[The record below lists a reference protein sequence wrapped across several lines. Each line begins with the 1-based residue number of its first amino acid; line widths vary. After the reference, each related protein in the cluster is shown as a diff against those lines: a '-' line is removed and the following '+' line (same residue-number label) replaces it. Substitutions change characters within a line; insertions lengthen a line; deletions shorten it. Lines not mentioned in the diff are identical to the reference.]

1 MAISTVT
8 EFARELKIPAKV
20 LVEQLRS
27 AGISVENENST
38 VSDADKAKLLE
49 NLHTERTQNT
59 KPRKITI
66 MRRETSTI
74 RQHDGQGGAHT
85 IEVEVR
91 RRRVFVKNTQAA
103 TDRAAQMKA
112 AREEMEARAREQLA
126 AKAAAEA
133 ATAKKVE
140 TPAAAPKM
148 ATPAPEAKPTA
159 ATEVKTEVAPKAE
172 VKEAS
177 TGSAE
182 VKKEVLSKVSETPA
196 TSEKAEVKAEQ
207 KKETAEEK
215 PASAKPQEVKPAVEK
230 KTTEPK
236 KEEKAP
242 AASNPKAEAKPEAK
256 SQQKKAPMQ
265 QQNKPRKGENQQ
277 KAAKPVN
284 ATNARAQQP
293 KQPQKPEVSAEER
306 ARLEAE
312 RNAARRKA
320 QEEAEAIRQMLARP
334 KVVLKAKA
342 TPAAKGAPAA
352 APATKKEEKK
362 SEHRKGSSQNNTA
375 EKNEG
380 NGGKK
385 GGFKG
390 RGRNDRSMNDNGWGE
405 DSRSH
410 RAMKTRGAIDDG
422 SEEETSWR
430 SRSRKPKR
438 DRNAAVAATPA
449 EPIVREVSV
458 PETISVA
465 DLARKMAVK
474 ATEVIK
480 TLMKM
485 GQMVTINQMLD
496 QDTAMIIVEE
506 MGHKAVQAKIDDPEA
521 LLGELA
527 GASQNY
533 PATPRPPVVT
543 IMGHVDHGKTSLLDY
558 IRRAKVAAGEAG
570 GITQHI
576 GAYHV
581 KTPRGIVTFLDTPGH
596 EAFTAMR
603 ARGAQATDIVI
614 LVVAAD
620 DGVMP
625 QTKEAI
631 AHAKAAKVPLV
642 VAINKIDKPEANPER
657 VRNELVQNGVM
668 PEEYGGDVPFI
679 PVSAKTGQGVDELL
693 ENLLL
698 QAEML
703 ELKAPAEG
711 PAKGLVVESRLDK
724 GRGPVASVLVQ
735 AGLLKKGDIVL
746 VGQAY
751 GRVRAMNNELGK
763 SVPEAGPSIP
773 VEILG
778 LSDVPQAG
786 DVLLTVPDEK
796 KAREVALFRQS
807 RNRDVRLAQ
816 QQSARLDNAFNQNGD
831 VKTLSVVIKADVQ
844 GSQEAISAALQKLS
858 TDEVRVQVVYSAV
871 GGISETD
878 VNLAAASRAIIIG
891 FNVRADAMAKKT
903 AETNAIEIRYY
914 NIIYDAIDDVKAA
927 MSGMLAPERKETG
940 IGLLEIRQTIHI
952 PKVGL
957 IAGCRVMEGVVRRGA
972 NVRLIRD
979 NVVVWT
985 GELASLKHF
994 KDDVRE
1000 VQAGNE
1006 CGLSLKGHDDIKEG
1020 DQLEIFEVTEIART
1034 L

>member
-1 MAISTVT
+1 MANSTVT
-8 EFARELKIPAKV
+8 DFARELHIPAKV

-27 AGISVENENST
+27 AGIPVQSETSA

-49 NLHTERTQNT
+49 KLHTERTQNA

-66 MRRETSTI
+66 MRRETTTI
-74 RQHDGQGGAHT
+74 RQNDGQGGAHT

-103 TDRAAQMKA
+103 QAARAELEAKAKAQVQAALDQKKAAQEKSSV
-112 AREEMEARAREQLA
+112 
-126 AKAAAEA
+126 K
-133 ATAKKVE
+133 TV
-140 TPAAAPKM
+140 TPP
-148 ATPAPEAKPTA
+148 PAPAPVAVKPVTP
-159 ATEVKTEVAPKAE
+159 VKTPQE
-172 VKEAS
+172 
-177 TGSAE
+177 
-182 VKKEVLSKVSETPA
+182 
-196 TSEKAEVKAEQ
+196 
-207 KKETAEEK
+207 
-215 PASAKPQEVKPAVEK
+215 KPQEVKA
-230 KTTEPK
+230 EPK
-236 KEEKAP
+236 VKAAPVAP
-242 AASNPKAEAKPEAK
+242 AAPEAPKAASEVVKPAQSQKVEPVAPVKKPETAASAQAPQGK
-256 SQQKKAPMQ
+256 VGIADKPLVKEASKAPV
-265 QQNKPRKGENQQ
+265 
-277 KAAKPVN
+277 KPVKETKGSVPK
-284 ATNARAQQP
+284 AIKPTAPSAQKVKEDAERDAARLKAQQ
-293 KQPQKPEVSAEER
+293 
-306 ARLEAE
+306 
-312 RNAARRKA
+312 
-320 QEEAEAIRQMLARP
+320 EAEAIRQMLARP
-334 KVVLKAKA
+334 KVVLKAKP
-342 TPAAKGAPAA
+342 TPVAKPVV
-352 APATKKEEKK
+352 KEEKK
-362 SEHRKGSSQNNTA
+362 PDRRKSADAPKSEA
-375 EKNEG
+375 P
-380 NGGKK
+380 KK
-385 GGFKG
+385 GGFKNHG
-390 RGRNDRSMNDNGWGE
+390 RFERSGENAWGE
-405 DSRSH
+405 DSRTH
-410 RAMKTRGAIDDG
+410 RALKTRGAIDGG
-422 SEEETSWR
+422 SDEDTSWR
-430 SRSRKPKR
+430 SRSKKPKR
-438 DRNAAVAATPA
+438 DRSNATPAGQAPA

-496 QDTAMIIVEE
+496 QDTAMIVVEE
-506 MGHKAVQAKIDDPEA
+506 MGHKAVQAKADDPEA
-521 LLGELA
+521 LLGEL
-527 GASQNY
+527 SETTTTY
-533 PATPRPPVVT
+533 PEKPRPPVVT

-642 VAINKIDKPEANPER
+642 VAINKMDKPEANPER

-668 PEEYGGDVPFI
+668 PEEFGGDVPFI
-679 PVSAKTGQGVDELL
+679 PVSAKTGLGVDELL
-693 ENLLL
+693 ENVLL

-711 PAKGLVVESRLDK
+711 PAKGLVIESRLDK

-735 AGLLKKGDIVL
+735 SGLLKKGDIVL
-746 VGQAY
+746 VGQVY
-751 GRVRAMNNELGK
+751 GRVRAMNNEMSK
-763 SVPEAGPSIP
+763 AVQQAGPSIP

-807 RNRDVRLAQ
+807 RNRDVRLAK
-816 QQSARLDNAFNQNGD
+816 QQSARLDSAFNQNGD
-831 VKTLSVVIKADVQ
+831 VKTLSVIIKADVQ

-878 VNLAAASRAIIIG
+878 VNLAAASHAIIIG

-903 AETNAIEIRYY
+903 AETDGIEIRYY

-940 IGLLEIRQTIHI
+940 IGLLEIRQTIHV

-957 IAGCRVMEGVVRRGA
+957 IAGCRVLEGVVRRNA
-972 NVRLIRD
+972 SARQLRN
-979 NVVVWT
+979 NVVIWT

-1006 CGLSLKGHDDIKEG
+1006 CGLSLKGHDDIQVG
-1020 DQLEIFEVTEIART
+1020 DQLEIFEVTEVART

>member
-1 MAISTVT
+1 MANSTVT
-8 EFARELKIPAKV
+8 DFARELHIPAKV

-27 AGISVENENST
+27 AGIPVQSETSA

-49 NLHTERTQNT
+49 KLHTERTQNA

-66 MRRETSTI
+66 MRRETTTI
-74 RQHDGQGGAHT
+74 RQNDGQGGAHT

-91 RRRVFVKNTQAA
+91 RRRIFVKNTQAA
-103 TDRAAQMKA
+103 QAARAELEAKAKAQVQAALDQKKAAQEKSSG
-112 AREEMEARAREQLA
+112 
-126 AKAAAEA
+126 K
-133 ATAKKVE
+133 TV
-140 TPAAAPKM
+140 TPP
-148 ATPAPEAKPTA
+148 PAPAPVAVKP
-159 ATEVKTEVAPKAE
+159 V
-172 VKEAS
+172 
-177 TGSAE
+177 
-182 VKKEVLSKVSETPA
+182 TP
-196 TSEKAEVKAEQ
+196 VKAPQE
-207 KKETAEEK
+207 
-215 PASAKPQEVKPAVEK
+215 KPQEVKA
-230 KTTEPK
+230 EPK
-236 KEEKAP
+236 VKAAPVAP
-242 AASNPKAEAKPEAK
+242 AAPEAPKAASEVVKPAQSQKVEPVAPVKKPETAASAQAPQGK
-256 SQQKKAPMQ
+256 VGIADKPLVKEASKAPV
-265 QQNKPRKGENQQ
+265 
-277 KAAKPVN
+277 KPVKETKGSVPK
-284 ATNARAQQP
+284 AIKPTAPSAQKVKEDAERDAARLKAQQ
-293 KQPQKPEVSAEER
+293 
-306 ARLEAE
+306 
-312 RNAARRKA
+312 
-320 QEEAEAIRQMLARP
+320 EAEAIRQMLARP
-334 KVVLKAKA
+334 KVVLKAKP
-342 TPAAKGAPAA
+342 TLVAKPVV
-352 APATKKEEKK
+352 KEEKK
-362 SEHRKGSSQNNTA
+362 PDRRKSADAPKSEA
-375 EKNEG
+375 P
-380 NGGKK
+380 KK
-385 GGFKG
+385 GGFKNHG
-390 RGRNDRSMNDNGWGE
+390 RSERSGENAWGE
-405 DSRSH
+405 DSRTH
-410 RAMKTRGAIDDG
+410 RALKTRGAIDGG
-422 SEEETSWR
+422 SDEDTSWR
-430 SRSRKPKR
+430 SRSKKPKR
-438 DRNAAVAATPA
+438 DRSNATPAGQAPA

-496 QDTAMIIVEE
+496 QDTAMIVVEE
-506 MGHKAVQAKIDDPEA
+506 MGHKAVQAKADDPEA
-521 LLGELA
+521 LLGEL
-527 GASQNY
+527 SETTTTY
-533 PATPRPPVVT
+533 PEKPRPPVVT

-642 VAINKIDKPEANPER
+642 VAINKMDKPEANPER

-668 PEEYGGDVPFI
+668 PEEFGGDVPFI
-679 PVSAKTGQGVDELL
+679 PVSAKTGLGVDELL
-693 ENLLL
+693 ENVLL

-711 PAKGLVVESRLDK
+711 PAKGLVIESRLDK

-735 AGLLKKGDIVL
+735 SGLLKKGDIVL
-746 VGQAY
+746 VGQVY
-751 GRVRAMNNELGK
+751 GRVRAMNNEMSK
-763 SVPEAGPSIP
+763 AVQQAGPSIP

-807 RNRDVRLAQ
+807 RNRDVRLAK
-816 QQSARLDNAFNQNGD
+816 QQSARLDSAFNQNGD
-831 VKTLSVVIKADVQ
+831 VKTLSVIIKADVQ

-878 VNLAAASRAIIIG
+878 VNLAAASHAIIIG

-903 AETNAIEIRYY
+903 AETDGIEIRYY

-940 IGLLEIRQTIHI
+940 IGLLEIRQTIHV

-957 IAGCRVMEGVVRRGA
+957 IAGCRVLEGVVRRNA
-972 NVRLIRD
+972 SARQLRN
-979 NVVVWT
+979 NVVIWT

-1006 CGLSLKGHDDIKEG
+1006 CGLSLKGHDDIQVG
-1020 DQLEIFEVTEIART
+1020 DQLEIFEVTEVART

>member
-1 MAISTVT
+1 MANSTVT
-8 EFARELKIPAKV
+8 DFARELHIPAKV

-27 AGISVENENST
+27 AGIPVQSETSA

-49 NLHTERTQNT
+49 KLHTERTQNA

-66 MRRETSTI
+66 MRRETTTI
-74 RQHDGQGGAHT
+74 RQNDGQGGAHT

-91 RRRVFVKNTQAA
+91 RRRIFVKNTQAA
-103 TDRAAQMKA
+103 QAARAELEAKAKAQVQAALDQKKAAQEKSSV
-112 AREEMEARAREQLA
+112 
-126 AKAAAEA
+126 K
-133 ATAKKVE
+133 TV
-140 TPAAAPKM
+140 TPP
-148 ATPAPEAKPTA
+148 PAPAPVAVKP
-159 ATEVKTEVAPKAE
+159 V
-172 VKEAS
+172 
-177 TGSAE
+177 
-182 VKKEVLSKVSETPA
+182 TP
-196 TSEKAEVKAEQ
+196 VKAPQE
-207 KKETAEEK
+207 
-215 PASAKPQEVKPAVEK
+215 KPQEVKA
-230 KTTEPK
+230 EPK
-236 KEEKAP
+236 VKAAPVAP
-242 AASNPKAEAKPEAK
+242 AAPEAPKAASEVVKPAQSQKVEPVAPVKKPETAASAQAPQGK
-256 SQQKKAPMQ
+256 VGIADKPLVKEASKAPV
-265 QQNKPRKGENQQ
+265 
-277 KAAKPVN
+277 KPVKETKGSVPK
-284 ATNARAQQP
+284 AIKPTAPSAQKVKEDAERDAARLKAQQ
-293 KQPQKPEVSAEER
+293 
-306 ARLEAE
+306 
-312 RNAARRKA
+312 
-320 QEEAEAIRQMLARP
+320 EAEAIRQMLARP
-334 KVVLKAKA
+334 KVVLKAKP
-342 TPAAKGAPAA
+342 TPVAKPVV
-352 APATKKEEKK
+352 KEEKK
-362 SEHRKGSSQNNTA
+362 PDRRKSADAPKSEA
-375 EKNEG
+375 P
-380 NGGKK
+380 KK
-385 GGFKG
+385 GGFKNHG
-390 RGRNDRSMNDNGWGE
+390 RSERSGENAWGE
-405 DSRSH
+405 DSRTH
-410 RAMKTRGAIDDG
+410 RALKTRGAIDGG
-422 SEEETSWR
+422 SDEDTSWR
-430 SRSRKPKR
+430 SRSKKPKR
-438 DRNAAVAATPA
+438 DRSNATPAGQAPA

-496 QDTAMIIVEE
+496 QDTAMIVVEE
-506 MGHKAVQAKIDDPEA
+506 MGHKAVQAKADDPEA
-521 LLGELA
+521 LLGEL
-527 GASQNY
+527 SETTTTY
-533 PATPRPPVVT
+533 PEKPRPPVVT

-642 VAINKIDKPEANPER
+642 VAINKMDKPEANPER

-668 PEEYGGDVPFI
+668 PEEFGGDVPFI
-679 PVSAKTGQGVDELL
+679 PVSAKTGLGVDELL
-693 ENLLL
+693 ENVLL

-703 ELKAPAEG
+703 ELKAPTEG
-711 PAKGLVVESRLDK
+711 PAKGLVIESRLDK

-735 AGLLKKGDIVL
+735 SGLLKKGDIVL
-746 VGQAY
+746 VGQVY
-751 GRVRAMNNELGK
+751 GRVRAMNNEMSK
-763 SVPEAGPSIP
+763 AVQQAGPSIP

-807 RNRDVRLAQ
+807 RNRDVRLAK
-816 QQSARLDNAFNQNGD
+816 QQSARLDSAFNQNGD
-831 VKTLSVVIKADVQ
+831 VKTLSVIIKADVQ

-878 VNLAAASRAIIIG
+878 VNLAAASHAIIIG

-903 AETNAIEIRYY
+903 AETDGIEIRYY

-940 IGLLEIRQTIHI
+940 IGLLEIRQTIHV

-957 IAGCRVMEGVVRRGA
+957 IAGCRVLEGVVRRNA
-972 NVRLIRD
+972 SARQLRN
-979 NVVVWT
+979 NVVIWT

-1006 CGLSLKGHDDIKEG
+1006 CGLSLKGHDDIQVG
-1020 DQLEIFEVTEIART
+1020 DQLEIFEVTEVART

>member
-1 MAISTVT
+1 MANSTVT
-8 EFARELKIPAKV
+8 DFARELHIPAKV

-27 AGISVENENST
+27 AGIPVQSETSA

-49 NLHTERTQNT
+49 KLHTERTQNA

-66 MRRETSTI
+66 MRRETTTI
-74 RQHDGQGGAHT
+74 RQNDGQGGAHT

-91 RRRVFVKNTQAA
+91 RRRIFVKNTQAA
-103 TDRAAQMKA
+103 QAARAELEAKAKAQVQAALDQKKAAQEKSSV
-112 AREEMEARAREQLA
+112 
-126 AKAAAEA
+126 K
-133 ATAKKVE
+133 TV
-140 TPAAAPKM
+140 TPP
-148 ATPAPEAKPTA
+148 PAPAPVAVKPVTP
-159 ATEVKTEVAPKAE
+159 VKTPQE
-172 VKEAS
+172 
-177 TGSAE
+177 
-182 VKKEVLSKVSETPA
+182 
-196 TSEKAEVKAEQ
+196 
-207 KKETAEEK
+207 
-215 PASAKPQEVKPAVEK
+215 KPQEVKA
-230 KTTEPK
+230 EPK
-236 KEEKAP
+236 VKAAPVAP
-242 AASNPKAEAKPEAK
+242 AAPEAPKAASEVVKPAQSQKVEPVAPVKKPETAASAQAPQGK
-256 SQQKKAPMQ
+256 VGIADKPLVKEASKAPV
-265 QQNKPRKGENQQ
+265 
-277 KAAKPVN
+277 KPVKETKGSVPK
-284 ATNARAQQP
+284 AIKPTAPSAQKVKEDAERDAARLKAQQ
-293 KQPQKPEVSAEER
+293 
-306 ARLEAE
+306 
-312 RNAARRKA
+312 
-320 QEEAEAIRQMLARP
+320 EAEAIRQMLARP
-334 KVVLKAKA
+334 KVVLKAKP
-342 TPAAKGAPAA
+342 TPVAKPVV
-352 APATKKEEKK
+352 KEEKK
-362 SEHRKGSSQNNTA
+362 PDRRKSADAPKSEA
-375 EKNEG
+375 P
-380 NGGKK
+380 KK
-385 GGFKG
+385 GGFKNHG
-390 RGRNDRSMNDNGWGE
+390 RFERSGENAWGE
-405 DSRSH
+405 NSRTH
-410 RAMKTRGAIDDG
+410 RALKTRGAIDGG
-422 SEEETSWR
+422 SDEDTSWR
-430 SRSRKPKR
+430 SRSKKPKR
-438 DRNAAVAATPA
+438 DRSNATPAGQAPA

-496 QDTAMIIVEE
+496 QDTAMIVVEE
-506 MGHKAVQAKIDDPEA
+506 MGHKAVQAKADDPEA
-521 LLGELA
+521 LLGEL
-527 GASQNY
+527 SETTTTY
-533 PATPRPPVVT
+533 PEKPRPPVVT

-642 VAINKIDKPEANPER
+642 VAINKMDKPEANPER

-668 PEEYGGDVPFI
+668 PEEFGGDVPFI
-679 PVSAKTGQGVDELL
+679 PVSAKTGLGVDELL
-693 ENLLL
+693 ENVLL

-711 PAKGLVVESRLDK
+711 PAKGLVIESRLDK

-735 AGLLKKGDIVL
+735 SGLLKKGDIVL
-746 VGQAY
+746 VGQVY
-751 GRVRAMNNELGK
+751 GRVRAMNNEMSK
-763 SVPEAGPSIP
+763 AVQQAGPSIP

-807 RNRDVRLAQ
+807 RNRDVRLAK
-816 QQSARLDNAFNQNGD
+816 QQSARLDSAFNQNGD
-831 VKTLSVVIKADVQ
+831 VKTLSVIIKADVQ

-878 VNLAAASRAIIIG
+878 VNLAAASHAIIIG

-903 AETNAIEIRYY
+903 AETDGIEIRYY

-940 IGLLEIRQTIHI
+940 IGLLEIRQTIHV

-957 IAGCRVMEGVVRRGA
+957 IAGCRVLEGVVRRNA
-972 NVRLIRD
+972 SARQLRN
-979 NVVVWT
+979 NVVIWT

-1006 CGLSLKGHDDIKEG
+1006 CGLSLKGHDDIQVG
-1020 DQLEIFEVTEIART
+1020 DQLEIFEVTEVART

>member
-1 MAISTVT
+1 MANSTVT
-8 EFARELKIPAKV
+8 DFARELHIPAKV

-27 AGISVENENST
+27 AGIPVQSETSA

-49 NLHTERTQNT
+49 KLHTERTQNA

-66 MRRETSTI
+66 MRRETTTI
-74 RQHDGQGGAHT
+74 RQNDGQGGAHT

-91 RRRVFVKNTQAA
+91 RRRIFVKNTQAA
-103 TDRAAQMKA
+103 QAARAELEAKAKAQFQAALDQKKAAQEKSSV
-112 AREEMEARAREQLA
+112 
-126 AKAAAEA
+126 K
-133 ATAKKVE
+133 TV
-140 TPAAAPKM
+140 TPP
-148 ATPAPEAKPTA
+148 PAPAPVAVKP
-159 ATEVKTEVAPKAE
+159 V
-172 VKEAS
+172 
-177 TGSAE
+177 
-182 VKKEVLSKVSETPA
+182 TP
-196 TSEKAEVKAEQ
+196 VKAPQE
-207 KKETAEEK
+207 
-215 PASAKPQEVKPAVEK
+215 KPQEVKA
-230 KTTEPK
+230 EPK
-236 KEEKAP
+236 VKAAPVAP
-242 AASNPKAEAKPEAK
+242 AAPEAPKAAPEVVKPAQSQKVEPVAPVKKPETAASAQAPQGK
-256 SQQKKAPMQ
+256 VGIADKPLVKEASKAPV
-265 QQNKPRKGENQQ
+265 
-277 KAAKPVN
+277 KPVKETKGSVPK
-284 ATNARAQQP
+284 AIKPTAPSAQKVKEDAERDAARLKAQQ
-293 KQPQKPEVSAEER
+293 
-306 ARLEAE
+306 
-312 RNAARRKA
+312 
-320 QEEAEAIRQMLARP
+320 EAEAIRQMLARP
-334 KVVLKAKA
+334 KVVLKAKP
-342 TPAAKGAPAA
+342 TPVAKPVV
-352 APATKKEEKK
+352 KEEKK
-362 SEHRKGSSQNNTA
+362 PDRRKSADAPKSEA
-375 EKNEG
+375 P
-380 NGGKK
+380 KK
-385 GGFKG
+385 GGFKNHG
-390 RGRNDRSMNDNGWGE
+390 RSERSGENAWGE
-405 DSRSH
+405 DSRTH
-410 RAMKTRGAIDDG
+410 RALKTRGAIDGG
-422 SEEETSWR
+422 SDEDTSWR
-430 SRSRKPKR
+430 SRSKKPKR
-438 DRNAAVAATPA
+438 DRSNATPAGQAPA

-496 QDTAMIIVEE
+496 QDTAMIVVEE
-506 MGHKAVQAKIDDPEA
+506 MGHKAVQAKADDPEA
-521 LLGELA
+521 LLGEL
-527 GASQNY
+527 SETTTTY
-533 PATPRPPVVT
+533 PEKPRPPVVT

-642 VAINKIDKPEANPER
+642 VAINKMDKPEANPER

-668 PEEYGGDVPFI
+668 PEEFGGDVPFI
-679 PVSAKTGQGVDELL
+679 PVSAKTGLGVDELL
-693 ENLLL
+693 ENVLL

-711 PAKGLVVESRLDK
+711 PAKGLVIESRLDK

-735 AGLLKKGDIVL
+735 SGLLKKGDIVL
-746 VGQAY
+746 VGQVY
-751 GRVRAMNNELGK
+751 GRVRAMNNEMSK
-763 SVPEAGPSIP
+763 AVQQAGPSIP

-807 RNRDVRLAQ
+807 RNRDVRLAK
-816 QQSARLDNAFNQNGD
+816 QQSARLDSAFNQNGD
-831 VKTLSVVIKADVQ
+831 VKTLSVIIKADVQ

-878 VNLAAASRAIIIG
+878 VNLAAASHAIIIG

-903 AETNAIEIRYY
+903 AETDGIEIRYY

-940 IGLLEIRQTIHI
+940 IGLLEIRQTIHV

-957 IAGCRVMEGVVRRGA
+957 IAGCRVLEGVVRRNA
-972 NVRLIRD
+972 SARQLRN
-979 NVVVWT
+979 NVVIWT

-1006 CGLSLKGHDDIKEG
+1006 CGLSLKGHDDIQVG
-1020 DQLEIFEVTEIART
+1020 DQLEIFEVTEVART

>member
-1 MAISTVT
+1 MANSTVT
-8 EFARELKIPAKV
+8 DFARELHIPAKV

-27 AGISVENENST
+27 AGIPVQSETSA

-49 NLHTERTQNT
+49 KLHTERTQNA

-66 MRRETSTI
+66 MRRETTTI
-74 RQHDGQGGAHT
+74 RQNDGQGGAHT

-91 RRRVFVKNTQAA
+91 RRRIFVKNTQAA
-103 TDRAAQMKA
+103 QAARAELEAKAKAQVQAALDQKKAAQEKSSV
-112 AREEMEARAREQLA
+112 
-126 AKAAAEA
+126 K
-133 ATAKKVE
+133 TV
-140 TPAAAPKM
+140 TPP
-148 ATPAPEAKPTA
+148 PAPAPVAVKP
-159 ATEVKTEVAPKAE
+159 V
-172 VKEAS
+172 
-177 TGSAE
+177 
-182 VKKEVLSKVSETPA
+182 TP
-196 TSEKAEVKAEQ
+196 VKAPQE
-207 KKETAEEK
+207 
-215 PASAKPQEVKPAVEK
+215 KPQEVKA
-230 KTTEPK
+230 EPK
-236 KEEKAP
+236 VKAAPVAP
-242 AASNPKAEAKPEAK
+242 AAPEAPKAASEVVKPAQSQKVEPVAPVKKLETAASAQAPQGKVGIADKPLVKEA
-256 SQQKKAPMQ
+256 SKAPV
-265 QQNKPRKGENQQ
+265 
-277 KAAKPVN
+277 KPVKETKGSVPK
-284 ATNARAQQP
+284 AIKPTAPSAQKVKEDAERDAARLKAQQ
-293 KQPQKPEVSAEER
+293 
-306 ARLEAE
+306 
-312 RNAARRKA
+312 
-320 QEEAEAIRQMLARP
+320 EAEAIRQMLARP
-334 KVVLKAKA
+334 KVVLKAKP
-342 TPAAKGAPAA
+342 TPVAKPVV
-352 APATKKEEKK
+352 KEEKK
-362 SEHRKGSSQNNTA
+362 PDRRKSADAPKSEA
-375 EKNEG
+375 P
-380 NGGKK
+380 KK
-385 GGFKG
+385 GGFKNHG
-390 RGRNDRSMNDNGWGE
+390 RSERSGENAWGE
-405 DSRSH
+405 DSRTH
-410 RAMKTRGAIDDG
+410 RALKTRGAIDGG
-422 SEEETSWR
+422 SDEDTSWR
-430 SRSRKPKR
+430 SRSKKPKR
-438 DRNAAVAATPA
+438 DRSNATPAGQAPA

-496 QDTAMIIVEE
+496 QETAMIVVEE
-506 MGHKAVQAKIDDPEA
+506 MGHKAVQAKADDPEA
-521 LLGELA
+521 LLGEL
-527 GASQNY
+527 SETTTTY
-533 PATPRPPVVT
+533 PEKPRPPVVT

-642 VAINKIDKPEANPER
+642 VAINKMDKPEANPER

-668 PEEYGGDVPFI
+668 PEEFGGDVPFI
-679 PVSAKTGQGVDELL
+679 PVSAKTGLGVDELL
-693 ENLLL
+693 ENVLL

-711 PAKGLVVESRLDK
+711 PAKGLVIESRLDK

-735 AGLLKKGDIVL
+735 SGLLKKGDIVL
-746 VGQAY
+746 VGQVY
-751 GRVRAMNNELGK
+751 GRVRAMNNEMSK
-763 SVPEAGPSIP
+763 AVQQAGPSIP

-778 LSDVPQAG
+778 LSAVPQAG

-807 RNRDVRLAQ
+807 RNRDVRLAK
-816 QQSARLDNAFNQNGD
+816 QQSARLDSAFNQNGD
-831 VKTLSVVIKADVQ
+831 VKTLSVIIKADVQ

-878 VNLAAASRAIIIG
+878 VNLAAASHAIIIG

-903 AETNAIEIRYY
+903 AETDGIEIRYY

-940 IGLLEIRQTIHI
+940 IGLLEIRQTIHV

-957 IAGCRVMEGVVRRGA
+957 IAGCRVLEGVVRRNA
-972 NVRLIRD
+972 SARQLRN
-979 NVVVWT
+979 NVVIWT

-1006 CGLSLKGHDDIKEG
+1006 CGLSLKGHDDIQVG
-1020 DQLEIFEVTEIART
+1020 DQLEIFEVTEVART

>member
-1 MAISTVT
+1 MANSTVT
-8 EFARELKIPAKV
+8 DFARELHIPAKV

-27 AGISVENENST
+27 AGIPVQSETSA

-49 NLHTERTQNT
+49 KLHTERTQNA

-66 MRRETSTI
+66 MRRETTTI
-74 RQHDGQGGAHT
+74 RQNDGQGGAHT

-91 RRRVFVKNTQAA
+91 RRRIFVKNTQAA
-103 TDRAAQMKA
+103 QAARAELEAKAKAQVQAALDQKKAAQEKSSV
-112 AREEMEARAREQLA
+112 
-126 AKAAAEA
+126 K
-133 ATAKKVE
+133 TV
-140 TPAAAPKM
+140 TPP
-148 ATPAPEAKPTA
+148 PAPAPVAVKP
-159 ATEVKTEVAPKAE
+159 V
-172 VKEAS
+172 
-177 TGSAE
+177 
-182 VKKEVLSKVSETPA
+182 TP
-196 TSEKAEVKAEQ
+196 VKAPQE
-207 KKETAEEK
+207 
-215 PASAKPQEVKPAVEK
+215 KPQEVKA
-230 KTTEPK
+230 EPK
-236 KEEKAP
+236 VKAAPVAP
-242 AASNPKAEAKPEAK
+242 AAPEAPKAASEVVKPAQSQKVEPVAPVKKPETAASAQAPQGK
-256 SQQKKAPMQ
+256 VGIADKPLVKEASKAPV
-265 QQNKPRKGENQQ
+265 
-277 KAAKPVN
+277 KPVKETKGSVPK
-284 ATNARAQQP
+284 AIKPTAPSAQKVKEDAERDAARLKAQQ
-293 KQPQKPEVSAEER
+293 
-306 ARLEAE
+306 
-312 RNAARRKA
+312 
-320 QEEAEAIRQMLARP
+320 EAEAIRQMLARP
-334 KVVLKAKA
+334 KVVLKAKP
-342 TPAAKGAPAA
+342 TPVAKPVV
-352 APATKKEEKK
+352 KEEKK
-362 SEHRKGSSQNNTA
+362 PDRRKSADAPKSEA
-375 EKNEG
+375 P
-380 NGGKK
+380 KK
-385 GGFKG
+385 GGFKNHG
-390 RGRNDRSMNDNGWGE
+390 RSERSGENAWGE
-405 DSRSH
+405 DSRTH
-410 RAMKTRGAIDDG
+410 RALKTRGAIDGG
-422 SEEETSWR
+422 SDEDTSWR
-430 SRSRKPKR
+430 SRSKKPKR
-438 DRNAAVAATPA
+438 DRSNATPAGQAPA

-496 QDTAMIIVEE
+496 QDTAMIVVEE
-506 MGHKAVQAKIDDPEA
+506 MGHKAVQAKADDPEA
-521 LLGELA
+521 LLGEL
-527 GASQNY
+527 SETTTTY
-533 PATPRPPVVT
+533 PEKPRPPVVT

-642 VAINKIDKPEANPER
+642 VAINKMDKPEANPER

-668 PEEYGGDVPFI
+668 PEEFGGDVPFI
-679 PVSAKTGQGVDELL
+679 PVSAKTGLGVDELL
-693 ENLLL
+693 ENVLL

-711 PAKGLVVESRLDK
+711 PAKGLVIESRLDK

-735 AGLLKKGDIVL
+735 SGLLKKGDIVL
-746 VGQAY
+746 VGQVY
-751 GRVRAMNNELGK
+751 GRVRAMNNEMSK
-763 SVPEAGPSIP
+763 AVQQAGPSIP

-807 RNRDVRLAQ
+807 RNRDVRLAK
-816 QQSARLDNAFNQNGD
+816 QQSARLDSAFNQNGD
-831 VKTLSVVIKADVQ
+831 VKTLSVIIKADVQ

-878 VNLAAASRAIIIG
+878 VNLATASHAIIIG

-903 AETNAIEIRYY
+903 AETDGIEIRYY

-940 IGLLEIRQTIHI
+940 IGLLEIRQTIHV

-957 IAGCRVMEGVVRRGA
+957 IAGCRVLEGVVRRNA
-972 NVRLIRD
+972 SARQLRN
-979 NVVVWT
+979 NVVIWT

-1006 CGLSLKGHDDIKEG
+1006 CGLSLKGHDDIQVG
-1020 DQLEIFEVTEIART
+1020 DQLEIFEVTEVART

>member
-1 MAISTVT
+1 MANSTVT
-8 EFARELKIPAKV
+8 DFARELHIPAKV

-27 AGISVENENST
+27 AGIPVQSETSA

-49 NLHTERTQNT
+49 KLHTERTQNA

-66 MRRETSTI
+66 MRRETTTI
-74 RQHDGQGGAHT
+74 RQNDGQGGAHT

-91 RRRVFVKNTQAA
+91 RRRIFVKNTQAA
-103 TDRAAQMKA
+103 QAARAELEAKAKAQVQAALDQKKAAQEKSSV
-112 AREEMEARAREQLA
+112 
-126 AKAAAEA
+126 K
-133 ATAKKVE
+133 TV
-140 TPAAAPKM
+140 TPP
-148 ATPAPEAKPTA
+148 PAPAPVAVKPVTP
-159 ATEVKTEVAPKAE
+159 VKTPQE
-172 VKEAS
+172 
-177 TGSAE
+177 
-182 VKKEVLSKVSETPA
+182 
-196 TSEKAEVKAEQ
+196 
-207 KKETAEEK
+207 
-215 PASAKPQEVKPAVEK
+215 KPQEVKA
-230 KTTEPK
+230 EPK
-236 KEEKAP
+236 VKAAPVAP
-242 AASNPKAEAKPEAK
+242 AAPEAPKAASEVVKPAQSQKVEPVAPVKKPETAASAQAPQGK
-256 SQQKKAPMQ
+256 VGIADKPLVKEASKAPV
-265 QQNKPRKGENQQ
+265 
-277 KAAKPVN
+277 KPVKETKGSVPK
-284 ATNARAQQP
+284 AIKPTAPSAQKVKEDAERDAARLKAQQ
-293 KQPQKPEVSAEER
+293 
-306 ARLEAE
+306 
-312 RNAARRKA
+312 
-320 QEEAEAIRQMLARP
+320 EAEAIRQMLARP
-334 KVVLKAKA
+334 KVVLKAKP
-342 TPAAKGAPAA
+342 TPVAKPVV
-352 APATKKEEKK
+352 KEEKK
-362 SEHRKGSSQNNTA
+362 PDRRKSADAPKSEA
-375 EKNEG
+375 P
-380 NGGKK
+380 KK
-385 GGFKG
+385 GGFKNHG
-390 RGRNDRSMNDNGWGE
+390 RSERSGENAWGE
-405 DSRSH
+405 DSRTH
-410 RAMKTRGAIDDG
+410 RALKTRGAIDGG
-422 SEEETSWR
+422 SDEDTSWR
-430 SRSRKPKR
+430 SRSKKPKR
-438 DRNAAVAATPA
+438 DRSNATPAGQAPA

-465 DLARKMAVK
+465 DLARKMADL

-496 QDTAMIIVEE
+496 QDTAMIVVEE
-506 MGHKAVQAKIDDPEA
+506 MGHKAVQAKADDPEA
-521 LLGELA
+521 LLGEL
-527 GASQNY
+527 SETTTTY
-533 PATPRPPVVT
+533 PEKPRPPVVT

-642 VAINKIDKPEANPER
+642 VAINKMDKPEANPER

-668 PEEYGGDVPFI
+668 PEEFGGDVPFI
-679 PVSAKTGQGVDELL
+679 PVSAKTGLGVDELL
-693 ENLLL
+693 ENVLL

-711 PAKGLVVESRLDK
+711 PAKGLVIESRLDK

-735 AGLLKKGDIVL
+735 SGLLKKGDIVL
-746 VGQAY
+746 VGQVY
-751 GRVRAMNNELGK
+751 GRVRAMNNEMSK
-763 SVPEAGPSIP
+763 AVQQAGPSIP

-807 RNRDVRLAQ
+807 RNRDVRLAK
-816 QQSARLDNAFNQNGD
+816 QQSARLDSAFNQNGD
-831 VKTLSVVIKADVQ
+831 VKTLSVIIKADVQ

-878 VNLAAASRAIIIG
+878 VNLAAASHAIIIG

-903 AETNAIEIRYY
+903 AETDGIEIRYY

-940 IGLLEIRQTIHI
+940 IGLLEIRQTIHV

-957 IAGCRVMEGVVRRGA
+957 IAGCRVLEGVVRR
-972 NVRLIRD
+972 NVSARQLRN
-979 NVVVWT
+979 NVVIWT

-1006 CGLSLKGHDDIKEG
+1006 CGLSLKGHDDIQVG
-1020 DQLEIFEVTEIART
+1020 DQLEIFEVTEVART

>member
-1 MAISTVT
+1 MANSTVT
-8 EFARELKIPAKV
+8 DFARELHIPAKV

-27 AGISVENENST
+27 AGIPVQSETSA

-49 NLHTERTQNT
+49 KLHTERTQNA

-66 MRRETSTI
+66 MRRETTTI
-74 RQHDGQGGAHT
+74 RQNDGQGGAHT

-91 RRRVFVKNTQAA
+91 RRRIFVKNTQAA
-103 TDRAAQMKA
+103 QAARAELEAKAKAQVQAALDQKKAAQEKSSV
-112 AREEMEARAREQLA
+112 
-126 AKAAAEA
+126 K
-133 ATAKKVE
+133 TV
-140 TPAAAPKM
+140 TPP
-148 ATPAPEAKPTA
+148 PAPAPVAVKP
-159 ATEVKTEVAPKAE
+159 V
-172 VKEAS
+172 
-177 TGSAE
+177 
-182 VKKEVLSKVSETPA
+182 TP
-196 TSEKAEVKAEQ
+196 VKAPQE
-207 KKETAEEK
+207 
-215 PASAKPQEVKPAVEK
+215 KPQEVKA
-230 KTTEPK
+230 EPK
-236 KEEKAP
+236 VKAAPVAP
-242 AASNPKAEAKPEAK
+242 AAPEAPKAASEVVKPAQSQKVEPVAPVKKPETAASAQAPQGK
-256 SQQKKAPMQ
+256 VGIADKPLVKEASKAPV
-265 QQNKPRKGENQQ
+265 
-277 KAAKPVN
+277 KPVKETKGSVPK
-284 ATNARAQQP
+284 AIKPTAPSAQKVKEDAERDAARLKAQQ
-293 KQPQKPEVSAEER
+293 
-306 ARLEAE
+306 
-312 RNAARRKA
+312 
-320 QEEAEAIRQMLARP
+320 EAEAIRQMLARP
-334 KVVLKAKA
+334 KVVLKAKP
-342 TPAAKGAPAA
+342 TPVAKPVV
-352 APATKKEEKK
+352 KEEKK
-362 SEHRKGSSQNNTA
+362 PDRRKSADAPKSEA
-375 EKNEG
+375 P
-380 NGGKK
+380 KK
-385 GGFKG
+385 GGFKNHG
-390 RGRNDRSMNDNGWGE
+390 RSERSGENAWGE
-405 DSRSH
+405 DSRTH
-410 RAMKTRGAIDDG
+410 RALKTRGAIDGG
-422 SEEETSWR
+422 SDEDTSWR
-430 SRSRKPKR
+430 SRSKKPKR
-438 DRNAAVAATPA
+438 DRSNATPAGQALA

-496 QDTAMIIVEE
+496 QDTAMIVVEE
-506 MGHKAVQAKIDDPEA
+506 MGHKAVQAKADDPEA
-521 LLGELA
+521 LLGEL
-527 GASQNY
+527 SETTTTY
-533 PATPRPPVVT
+533 PEKPRPPVVT

-642 VAINKIDKPEANPER
+642 VAINKMDKPEANPER

-668 PEEYGGDVPFI
+668 PEEFGGDVPFI
-679 PVSAKTGQGVDELL
+679 PVSAKTGLGVDELL
-693 ENLLL
+693 ENVLL

-711 PAKGLVVESRLDK
+711 PAKGLVIESRLDK

-735 AGLLKKGDIVL
+735 SGLLKKGDIVL
-746 VGQAY
+746 VGQVY
-751 GRVRAMNNELGK
+751 GRVRAMNNEMSK
-763 SVPEAGPSIP
+763 AVQQAGPSIP

-807 RNRDVRLAQ
+807 RNRDVRLAK
-816 QQSARLDNAFNQNGD
+816 QQSARLDSAFNQNGD
-831 VKTLSVVIKADVQ
+831 VKTLSVIIKADVQ

-878 VNLAAASRAIIIG
+878 VNLAAASHAIIIG

-903 AETNAIEIRYY
+903 AETDGIEIRYY

-940 IGLLEIRQTIHI
+940 IGLLEIRQTIHV

-957 IAGCRVMEGVVRRGA
+957 IAGCRVLEGVVRRNA
-972 NVRLIRD
+972 SARQLRN
-979 NVVVWT
+979 NVVIWT

-1006 CGLSLKGHDDIKEG
+1006 CGLSLKGHDDIQVG
-1020 DQLEIFEVTEIART
+1020 DQLEIFEVTEVART

>member
-103 TDRAAQMKA
+103 SDRAAQMKA

-133 ATAKKVE
+133 AASKKVE
-140 TPAAAPKM
+140 TPAVAPKAAAPAQEVKP
-148 ATPAPEAKPTA
+148 AAPEVKP
-159 ATEVKTEVAPKAE
+159 EVAPKAE

-177 TGSAE
+177 AAPAE
-182 VKKEVLSKVSETPA
+182 VKKEVPPKVSVVAPT
-196 TSEKAEVKAEQ
+196 TQKAEVKATE

-215 PASAKPQEVKPAVEK
+215 PAAVKPQEVKAAAEK
-230 KTTEPK
+230 KASEPK
-236 KEEKAP
+236 KEEKVP
-242 AASNPKAEAKPEAK
+242 VVDKPKAEAKAEAK
-256 SQQKKAPMQ
+256 PQQKKAPQQ

-277 KAAKPVN
+277 KGGKPVN
-284 ATNARAQQP
+284 AVNVRAQQP
-293 KQPQKPEVSAEER
+293 KQPQKPEVSAEEK
-306 ARLEAE
+306 ARIEAE

-342 TPAAKGAPAA
+342 TPVAKATPAA
-352 APATKKEEKK
+352 APAAKEEKK
-362 SEHRKGSSQNNTA
+362 SEHRKASQSNNA
-375 EKNEG
+375 EKSEG
-380 NGGKK
+380 SGKK

-422 SEEETSWR
+422 TEEETTSWR

-438 DRNAAVAATPA
+438 DRNVAAVAAPA

-527 GASQNY
+527 GAAQNY

-668 PEEYGGDVPFI
+668 PEEYGGDVPFV
-679 PVSAKTGQGVDELL
+679 PVSAKTGQGVDDLL

-711 PAKGLVVESRLDK
+711 PAKGLVIESRLDK

-735 AGLLKKGDIVL
+735 TGLLKKGDIVL

-957 IAGCRVMEGVVRRGA
+957 IAGCRVMEGVVRRSA

>member
-1 MAISTVT
+1 MANSTVT
-8 EFARELKIPAKV
+8 DFARELHIPAKV

-27 AGISVENENST
+27 AGIPVQSETSA

-49 NLHTERTQNT
+49 KLHTERTQNA

-66 MRRETSTI
+66 MRRETTTI
-74 RQHDGQGGAHT
+74 RQNDGQGGAHT

-91 RRRVFVKNTQAA
+91 RRRIFVKNTQAA
-103 TDRAAQMKA
+103 QAARAELEAKAKAQVQAALDQKKAAQEKSSV
-112 AREEMEARAREQLA
+112 
-126 AKAAAEA
+126 K
-133 ATAKKVE
+133 TV
-140 TPAAAPKM
+140 TPP
-148 ATPAPEAKPTA
+148 PAPAPVAVKPVTP
-159 ATEVKTEVAPKAE
+159 VKTPQE
-172 VKEAS
+172 
-177 TGSAE
+177 
-182 VKKEVLSKVSETPA
+182 
-196 TSEKAEVKAEQ
+196 
-207 KKETAEEK
+207 
-215 PASAKPQEVKPAVEK
+215 KPQEVKA
-230 KTTEPK
+230 EPK
-236 KEEKAP
+236 VKAAPVAP
-242 AASNPKAEAKPEAK
+242 AAPEAPKAASEVVKPAQSQKVEPVAPVKKPETAASAQAPQGK
-256 SQQKKAPMQ
+256 VGIADKPLVKEASKAPV
-265 QQNKPRKGENQQ
+265 
-277 KAAKPVN
+277 KPVKETKGSVPK
-284 ATNARAQQP
+284 AIKPTAPSAQKVKEDAERDAARLKAQQ
-293 KQPQKPEVSAEER
+293 
-306 ARLEAE
+306 
-312 RNAARRKA
+312 
-320 QEEAEAIRQMLARP
+320 EAEAIRQMLARP
-334 KVVLKAKA
+334 KVVLKAKP
-342 TPAAKGAPAA
+342 TPVAKPVV
-352 APATKKEEKK
+352 KEEKK
-362 SEHRKGSSQNNTA
+362 PDRRKSADAPKSEA
-375 EKNEG
+375 P
-380 NGGKK
+380 KK
-385 GGFKG
+385 GGFKNHG
-390 RGRNDRSMNDNGWGE
+390 RFERSGENAWGE
-405 DSRSH
+405 DSRTH
-410 RAMKTRGAIDDG
+410 RALKTRGAIDGG
-422 SEEETSWR
+422 SDEDTSWR
-430 SRSRKPKR
+430 SRSKKPKR
-438 DRNAAVAATPA
+438 DRSNATPAGQAPA

-496 QDTAMIIVEE
+496 QDTAMIVVEE
-506 MGHKAVQAKIDDPEA
+506 MGHKAVQAKADDPEA
-521 LLGELA
+521 LLGEL
-527 GASQNY
+527 SETTTTY
-533 PATPRPPVVT
+533 PEKPRPPVVT

-642 VAINKIDKPEANPER
+642 VAINKMDKPEANPER

-668 PEEYGGDVPFI
+668 PEEFGGDVPFI
-679 PVSAKTGQGVDELL
+679 PVSAKTGLGVDELL
-693 ENLLL
+693 ENVLL

-711 PAKGLVVESRLDK
+711 PAKGLVIESRLDK

-735 AGLLKKGDIVL
+735 SGLLKKGDIVL
-746 VGQAY
+746 VGQVY
-751 GRVRAMNNELGK
+751 GRVRAMNNEMSK
-763 SVPEAGPSIP
+763 AVQQAGPSIP

-807 RNRDVRLAQ
+807 RNRDVRLAK
-816 QQSARLDNAFNQNGD
+816 QQSARLDSAFNQNGD
-831 VKTLSVVIKADVQ
+831 VKTLSVIIKADVQ

-878 VNLAAASRAIIIG
+878 VNLAAASHAIIIG

-903 AETNAIEIRYY
+903 AETDGIEIRYY

-940 IGLLEIRQTIHI
+940 IGLLEIRQTIHV

-957 IAGCRVMEGVVRRGA
+957 IAGCRVLEGVVRRNA
-972 NVRLIRD
+972 SARQLRN
-979 NVVVWT
+979 NVVIWT

-1006 CGLSLKGHDDIKEG
+1006 CGLSLKGHDDIQVG
-1020 DQLEIFEVTEIART
+1020 DQLEIFEVTEVART

>member
-1 MAISTVT
+1 MANSTVT
-8 EFARELKIPAKV
+8 DFARELHIPAKV

-27 AGISVENENST
+27 AGIPVQSETSA

-49 NLHTERTQNT
+49 KLHTERTQNA

-66 MRRETSTI
+66 MRRETTTI
-74 RQHDGQGGAHT
+74 RQNDGQGGAHT

-91 RRRVFVKNTQAA
+91 RRRIFVKNTQAA
-103 TDRAAQMKA
+103 QAARAELEAKAKAQVQAALDQKKAAQEKSSV
-112 AREEMEARAREQLA
+112 
-126 AKAAAEA
+126 K
-133 ATAKKVE
+133 TVI
-140 TPAAAPKM
+140 PP
-148 ATPAPEAKPTA
+148 PAPAPVAVKP
-159 ATEVKTEVAPKAE
+159 V
-172 VKEAS
+172 
-177 TGSAE
+177 
-182 VKKEVLSKVSETPA
+182 TP
-196 TSEKAEVKAEQ
+196 VKAPQE
-207 KKETAEEK
+207 
-215 PASAKPQEVKPAVEK
+215 KPQEVKA
-230 KTTEPK
+230 EPK
-236 KEEKAP
+236 VKAAPVAP
-242 AASNPKAEAKPEAK
+242 AAPEAPKAASEVVKPAQSQKVEPVAPVKKPETAASAQAPQGK
-256 SQQKKAPMQ
+256 VGIADKPLVKEASKAPV
-265 QQNKPRKGENQQ
+265 
-277 KAAKPVN
+277 KPVKETKGSVPK
-284 ATNARAQQP
+284 AIKPTAPSAQKVKEDAERDAARLKAQQ
-293 KQPQKPEVSAEER
+293 
-306 ARLEAE
+306 
-312 RNAARRKA
+312 
-320 QEEAEAIRQMLARP
+320 EAEAIRQMLARP
-334 KVVLKAKA
+334 KVVLKAKP
-342 TPAAKGAPAA
+342 TPVAKPVV
-352 APATKKEEKK
+352 KEEKK
-362 SEHRKGSSQNNTA
+362 PDRRKSADAPKSEA
-375 EKNEG
+375 P
-380 NGGKK
+380 KK
-385 GGFKG
+385 GGFKNHG
-390 RGRNDRSMNDNGWGE
+390 RSERSGENAWGE
-405 DSRSH
+405 DSRTH
-410 RAMKTRGAIDDG
+410 RALKTRGAIDGG
-422 SEEETSWR
+422 SDEDTSWR
-430 SRSRKPKR
+430 SRSKKPKR
-438 DRNAAVAATPA
+438 DRSNATPAGQAPA

-496 QDTAMIIVEE
+496 QDTAMIVVEE
-506 MGHKAVQAKIDDPEA
+506 MGHKAVQAKADDPEA
-521 LLGELA
+521 LLGEL
-527 GASQNY
+527 SETTTTY
-533 PATPRPPVVT
+533 PEKPRPPVVT

-642 VAINKIDKPEANPER
+642 VAINKMDKPEANPER

-668 PEEYGGDVPFI
+668 PEEFGGDVPFI
-679 PVSAKTGQGVDELL
+679 PVSAKTGLGVDELL
-693 ENLLL
+693 ENVLL

-711 PAKGLVVESRLDK
+711 PAKGLVIESRLDK

-735 AGLLKKGDIVL
+735 SGLLKKGDIVL
-746 VGQAY
+746 VGQVY
-751 GRVRAMNNELGK
+751 GRVRAMNNEMGK
-763 SVPEAGPSIP
+763 AVQQAGPSIP

-807 RNRDVRLAQ
+807 RNRDVRLAK
-816 QQSARLDNAFNQNGD
+816 QQSARLDSAFNQNGD
-831 VKTLSVVIKADVQ
+831 VKTLSVIIKADVQ

-878 VNLAAASRAIIIG
+878 VNLAAASHAIIIG

-903 AETNAIEIRYY
+903 AETDGIEIRYY

-940 IGLLEIRQTIHI
+940 IGLLEIRQTIHV

-957 IAGCRVMEGVVRRGA
+957 IAGCRVLEGVVRRNA
-972 NVRLIRD
+972 SARQLRN
-979 NVVVWT
+979 NVVIWT

-1006 CGLSLKGHDDIKEG
+1006 CGLSLKGHDDIQVG
-1020 DQLEIFEVTEIART
+1020 DQLEIFEVTEVART

>member
-1 MAISTVT
+1 MANSTVT
-8 EFARELKIPAKV
+8 DFARELHIPAKV

-27 AGISVENENST
+27 AGIPVQSETSA

-49 NLHTERTQNT
+49 KLHTERTQNA

-66 MRRETSTI
+66 MRRETTTI
-74 RQHDGQGGAHT
+74 RQNDGQGGAHT

-103 TDRAAQMKA
+103 QA
-112 AREEMEARAREQLA
+112 ARAELE
-126 AKAAAEA
+126 AKAKAQVQAALGQ
-133 ATAKKVE
+133 KKASE
-140 TPAAAPKM
+140 EITPAKTVTP
-148 ATPAPEAKPTA
+148 TPAPTAPAIKPVTS
-159 ATEVKTEVAPKAE
+159 APE
-172 VKEAS
+172 PQ
-177 TGSAE
+177 
-182 VKKEVLSKVSETPA
+182 KKPI
-196 TSEKAEVKAEQ
+196 EVKAEPNV
-207 KKETAEEK
+207 KATFVAPEPPVAPKSIPEG
-215 PASAKPQEVKPAVEK
+215 VKPAQIK
-230 KTTEPK
+230 KIEP
-236 KEEKAP
+236 
-242 AASNPKAEAKPEAK
+242 AEPLKKPENSTPTQATQGK
-256 SQQKKAPMQ
+256 DGSAG
-265 QQNKPRKGENQQ
+265 KPFTKEARETPL
-277 KAAKPVN
+277 KPVKEIKSP
-284 ATNARAQQP
+284 APKGIKPTAPSAQKVKGDAERDAARLKAQQ
-293 KQPQKPEVSAEER
+293 
-306 ARLEAE
+306 
-312 RNAARRKA
+312 
-320 QEEAEAIRQMLARP
+320 EAEAIRQMLARP
-334 KVVLKAKA
+334 KVVLKAKP
-342 TPAAKGAPAA
+342 TSVAKPVV
-352 APATKKEEKK
+352 KEEKK
-362 SEHRKGSSQNNTA
+362 PDRRKGA
-375 EKNEG
+375 ESPKSEAP
-380 NGGKK
+380 KK
-385 GGFKG
+385 GGFKNHG
-390 RGRNDRSMNDNGWGE
+390 RSERSGENAWGE
-405 DSRSH
+405 DSRTH
-410 RAMKTRGAIDDG
+410 RALKTRGAIDGGGD
-422 SEEETSWR
+422 EDTSWR
-430 SRSRKPKR
+430 SRSKKPKR
-438 DRNAAVAATPA
+438 DRSNATPA
-449 EPIVREVSV
+449 VQAPAEPVVREVSV

-480 TLMKM
+480 ALMKM

-496 QDTAMIIVEE
+496 QDTAMIVVEE
-506 MGHKAVQAKIDDPEA
+506 MGHKAVQAKADDPEA
-521 LLGELA
+521 LLGEL
-527 GASQNY
+527 SETTTTY
-533 PATPRPPVVT
+533 PEKPRPPVVT

-581 KTPRGIVTFLDTPGH
+581 RTPRGIVTFLDTPGH

-642 VAINKIDKPEANPER
+642 VAINKMDKPEANPER

-668 PEEYGGDVPFI
+668 PEEFGGDVPFI
-679 PVSAKTGQGVDELL
+679 PVSAKTGQGVDDLL

-711 PAKGLVVESRLDK
+711 PAKGLVIESRLDK

-735 AGLLKKGDIVL
+735 SGLLKKGDIVL
-746 VGQAY
+746 VGQVY
-751 GRVRAMNNELGK
+751 GRVRAMNNEMGK
-763 SVPEAGPSIP
+763 AVQQAGPSIP

-807 RNRDVRLAQ
+807 RNRDVRLAK
-816 QQSARLDNAFNQNGD
+816 QQSARLDSAFNQNGD
-831 VKTLSVVIKADVQ
+831 VKTLSVIIKADVQ

-878 VNLAAASRAIIIG
+878 VNLAAASHAIIIG

-903 AETNAIEIRYY
+903 AETDGIEIRYY

-940 IGLLEIRQTIHI
+940 IGLLEIRQTIHV

-957 IAGCRVMEGVVRRGA
+957 IAGCRVLEGLVRRNA
-972 NVRLIRD
+972 SARQLRN
-979 NVVVWT
+979 NVVIWT

-1006 CGLSLKGHDDIKEG
+1006 CGLSLKGHDDIQVG
-1020 DQLEIFEVTEIART
+1020 DQLEIFEVTEVART

>member
-1 MAISTVT
+1 MANSTVT
-8 EFARELKIPAKV
+8 DFARELHIPAKV

-27 AGISVENENST
+27 AGIPVQSETSA

-49 NLHTERTQNT
+49 KLHTERTQNA

-66 MRRETSTI
+66 MRRETTTI
-74 RQHDGQGGAHT
+74 RQNDGQGGAHT

-91 RRRVFVKNTQAA
+91 RRRIFVKNTQAA
-103 TDRAAQMKA
+103 QAARAELEAKAKAQVQAALDQKKAAQEKSSV
-112 AREEMEARAREQLA
+112 
-126 AKAAAEA
+126 K
-133 ATAKKVE
+133 TV
-140 TPAAAPKM
+140 TPP
-148 ATPAPEAKPTA
+148 PAPAPVAVKP
-159 ATEVKTEVAPKAE
+159 V
-172 VKEAS
+172 
-177 TGSAE
+177 
-182 VKKEVLSKVSETPA
+182 TP
-196 TSEKAEVKAEQ
+196 VKAPQE
-207 KKETAEEK
+207 
-215 PASAKPQEVKPAVEK
+215 KPQEVKA
-230 KTTEPK
+230 EPK
-236 KEEKAP
+236 VKAAPVAP
-242 AASNPKAEAKPEAK
+242 AAPEAPKAASEVVKPAQSQKVEPVAPVKKPETAASAQAPQGK
-256 SQQKKAPMQ
+256 VGIADKPLVKEASKAPV
-265 QQNKPRKGENQQ
+265 
-277 KAAKPVN
+277 KPVKETKGSVPK
-284 ATNARAQQP
+284 AIKPTAPSAQKVKEDAERDAARLKAQQ
-293 KQPQKPEVSAEER
+293 
-306 ARLEAE
+306 
-312 RNAARRKA
+312 
-320 QEEAEAIRQMLARP
+320 EAEAIRQMLARP
-334 KVVLKAKA
+334 KVVLKAKP
-342 TPAAKGAPAA
+342 TPVAKPVV
-352 APATKKEEKK
+352 KEEKK
-362 SEHRKGSSQNNTA
+362 PDRRKSADAPKSEA
-375 EKNEG
+375 P
-380 NGGKK
+380 KK
-385 GGFKG
+385 GGFKNHG
-390 RGRNDRSMNDNGWGE
+390 RSERSGENAWGE
-405 DSRSH
+405 DSRTH
-410 RAMKTRGAIDDG
+410 RALKTRGAIDGG
-422 SEEETSWR
+422 SDEDTSWR
-430 SRSRKPKR
+430 SRSKKPKR
-438 DRNAAVAATPA
+438 DRSNATPAGQAPA

-496 QDTAMIIVEE
+496 QDTAMIVVEE
-506 MGHKAVQAKIDDPEA
+506 MGHKAVQAKADDPEA
-521 LLGELA
+521 LLGEL
-527 GASQNY
+527 SETTTTY
-533 PATPRPPVVT
+533 PEKPRPPVVT

-581 KTPRGIVTFLDTPGH
+581 KTPRRIVTFLDTPGH

-642 VAINKIDKPEANPER
+642 VAINKMDKPEANPER

-668 PEEYGGDVPFI
+668 PEEFGGDVPFI
-679 PVSAKTGQGVDELL
+679 PVSAKTGLGVDELL
-693 ENLLL
+693 ENVLL

-711 PAKGLVVESRLDK
+711 PAKGLVIESRLDK

-735 AGLLKKGDIVL
+735 SGLLKKGDIVL
-746 VGQAY
+746 VGQVY
-751 GRVRAMNNELGK
+751 GRVRAMNNEMSK
-763 SVPEAGPSIP
+763 AVQQAGPSIP

-807 RNRDVRLAQ
+807 RNRDVRLAK
-816 QQSARLDNAFNQNGD
+816 QQSARLDSAFNQNGD
-831 VKTLSVVIKADVQ
+831 VKTLSVIIKADVQ

-878 VNLAAASRAIIIG
+878 VNLAAASHAIIIG

-903 AETNAIEIRYY
+903 AETDGIEIRYY

-940 IGLLEIRQTIHI
+940 IGLLEIRQTIHV

-957 IAGCRVMEGVVRRGA
+957 IAGCRVLEGVVRRNA
-972 NVRLIRD
+972 SARQLRN
-979 NVVVWT
+979 NVVIWT

-1006 CGLSLKGHDDIKEG
+1006 CGLSLKGHDDIQVG
-1020 DQLEIFEVTEIART
+1020 DQLEIFEVTEVART